1 MALPTTASSTLT
13 GGRRSRL
20 ERWIDLKLPI
30 SWFELAKRTV
40 KEVLEDDCLGLS
52 AQLAYYFFLAL
63 FPALLALVAIAS
75 YLPGE
80 TIAGLIA
87 QAQAVLPEEVTQ
99 ILRDQL
105 SKISEQGHADLLTV
119 GFLGALW
126 SSSAAIVAIVGAMNK
141 AYDVEETRP
150 WWKVRAIAIGL
161 TMGLAVFILG
171 AFAILVAGQPVV
183 EWLAGP
189 AAGWVGPLYAVL
201 QWPLAFVLVVF
212 AVAWVQDV
220 APNVDLPWTFLTPGS
235 LVATLLWLAISAGF
249 KFYVANFANYTE
261 TYGAIGGVIVLL
273 LWFYMTGF
281 AILVG
286 AEMNSEIAHAK
297 IGQPA
302 PQG

>member
-1 MALPTTASSTLT
+1 MVLPTTASPTFT

-20 ERWIDLKLPI
+20 ERWIDFRLPI

-63 FPALLALVAIAS
+63 FPALLAVVAIAS

-87 QAQAVLPEEVTQ
+87 QAQAVLPGEVTQ

-105 SKISEQGHADLLTV
+105 SKIGEQGDADLLTL

-126 SSSAAIVAIVGAMNK
+126 SSSAAVVAIVGAMNT

-150 WWKVRAIAIGL
+150 WWKVRLIAIGL
-161 TMGLAVFILG
+161 TLGLAVFILG
-171 AFAILVAGQPVV
+171 AFAILVAGQPIV

-189 AAGWVGPLYAVL
+189 AAGWVGPIYAVL
-201 QWPLAFVLVVF
+201 QWPVAFVLIVF
-212 AVAWVQDV
+212 AMAWAQDV
-220 APNVDLPWTFLTPGS
+220 APNVDLPWTLLTPGS
-235 LVATLLWLAISAGF
+235 LVATSLWLAISAGF

-273 LWFYMTGF
+273 LWFYLTGL

-286 AEMNSEIAHAK
+286 AEMNSEIAHAR
-297 IGQPA
+297 IGKLA

>member
-1 MALPTTASSTLT
+1 MALPTTASPTLA

-30 SWFELAKRTV
+30 SWFELAKRTT
-40 KEVLEDDCLGLS
+40 KEVIDDDCLGLA

-63 FPALLALVAIAS
+63 FPALLAVVAIAS

-80 TIAGLIA
+80 TVASLIR
-87 QAQAVLPEEVTQ
+87 QAQAVLPQEVTQ
-99 ILRDQL
+99 ILQDQL
-105 SKISEQGHADLLTV
+105 SKIAEQGQGDLLTL

-126 SSSAAIVAIVGAMNK
+126 SSSAAVVAIVNAMNK

-150 WWKVRAIAIGL
+150 WWKVRLTAIGL
-161 TMGLAVFILG
+161 TLGLAVFILG
-171 AFAILVAGQPVV
+171 AFAILVAGQPIV

-189 AAGWVGPLYAVL
+189 ARGWVGPVYAVL
-201 QWPLAFVLVVF
+201 QWPIAFLLIVF
-212 AVAWVQDV
+212 ALAMVQDK

-235 LVATLLWLAISAGF
+235 LVATILWLAISAGF